1 MLNFK
6 KSKYQYELVH
16 DNLNDQWFLVDLL
29 SNKNF
34 KFYHIIDNFNCK
46 IYSNPQFDKF
56 NPKSDS
62 FTADGILQSF

>member
-16 DNLNDQWFLVDLL
+16 DNLNDQWFLVDVL

-34 KFYHIIDNFNCK
+34 KFYHKIDNFNYK
-46 IYSNPQFDKF
+46 IYSNPQFDNF
-56 NPKSDS
+56 NQKSNL
-62 FTADGILQSF
+62 FTTDGILQSF